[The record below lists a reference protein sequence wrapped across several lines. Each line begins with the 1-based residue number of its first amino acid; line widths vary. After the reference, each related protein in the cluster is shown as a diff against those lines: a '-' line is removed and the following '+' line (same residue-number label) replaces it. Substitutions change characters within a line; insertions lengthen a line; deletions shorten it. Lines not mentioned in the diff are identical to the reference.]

1 MEEFI
6 YLGIG
11 SNLGNRLNNVR
22 EAVSMIESFTGP
34 VISASHVY
42 ETSPWGFDSD
52 RQFLNCVICVVSRN
66 EPFIFFE
73 KVRSVESSIR
83 KVNKCNGYTNREL
96 DIDILFYGDRVIN
109 TAEYVIPHPL
119 LHRRKF
125 VLVPLCELAPD
136 FVHPVLGKSVRMLL
150 EECTDNGK
158 VELFGSY

>member
-1 MEEFI
+1 MEELI

-11 SNLGNRLNNVR
+11 SNLGDRLNNIR
-22 EAVSMIESFTGP
+22 KAVGMIESFTGP
-34 VISASHVY
+34 IISASHVY

-52 RQFLNCVICVVSRN
+52 REFLNCVICVASRN
-66 EPFIFFE
+66 EPFTFLE

-83 KVNKCNGYTNREL
+83 KVNKCIEYTNREL

-109 TAEYVIPHPL
+109 TVEYVIPHSL

-125 VLVPLCELAPD
+125 VLVPLCEIAPD